1 MEHALSHPLSTTSP
15 APPPLAST
23 DDTALAKPWHIR
35 VTQFFQVDFA
45 ELDDLDL
52 GTRSEFNTYICDLFE
67 RGPIVKS

>member
-1 MEHALSHPLSTTSP
+1 MEHALPHALAATPSE
-15 APPPLAST
+15 PPPLAST
-23 DDTALAKPWHIR
+23 EEAALAKPWHVR

-67 RGPIVKS
+67 RGPCVKS